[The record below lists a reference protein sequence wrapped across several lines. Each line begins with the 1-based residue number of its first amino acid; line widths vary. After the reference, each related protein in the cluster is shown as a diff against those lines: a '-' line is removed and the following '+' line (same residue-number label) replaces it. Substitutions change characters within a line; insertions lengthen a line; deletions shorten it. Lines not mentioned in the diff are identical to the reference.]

1 VKGLEEFRAGR
12 FFDAHEEWEKLW
24 LESEGDAKLF
34 LQALIQIAAACYHL
48 TRGNAAPGTRLLTL
62 AERKLA
68 HFGHAYATISVDSL
82 RKGIATAREQLHG
95 GAAPGEAAKTLRL

>member
-1 VKGLEEFRAGR
+1 MRGLEEFRAGR
-12 FFDAHEEWEKLW
+12 FFDAHEEWETLW

-48 TRGNAAPGTRLLTL
+48 TRGNVAPGTRLLSL

-68 HFGHAYATISVDSL
+68 PFGDAYAGIRLDLL
-82 RKGIATAREQLHG
+82 RRGITTAQDQLRG
-95 GAAPGEAAKTLRL
+95 GAAPGEAAKTLWL